1 MFTGSG
7 LKKWMH
13 LWGHIQP
20 TTDNLHNLCL
30 EELSLRGSHPLG
42 PPYCHTEEQ
51 AALILLLCLP
61 TGLIL
66 MGALG
71 RDQG

>member
-1 MFTGSG
+1 
-7 LKKWMH
+7 MH

-20 TTDNLHNLCL
+20 TTGNLHNLL
-30 EELSLRGSHPLG
+30 LDELSLGGSHPFG
-42 PPYCHTEEQ
+42 PPYCHLEEQ
-51 AALILLLCLP
+51 AALVLLLCLP
-61 TGLIL
+61 TRLIL